1 MNALDIIILIL
12 VILPAIFGLKKGLIK
27 SILSY
32 VSIIA
37 GIILAVKFNSGFVLV
52 LKPVIKDPK
61 LVQVVIFVGIIL
73 TIYLIAIF
81 IGSKISKMNVISET
95 FDKAGGF
102 IFGGLKGL
110 LFASIL
116 LIIFDSFSFIP
127 QNQKT
132 ASYTFPFT
140 IQAAPSTYN
149 LIKDILPFNKKDFDD
164 IIKYGD
170 TDSLKV
176 KTK

>member
-12 VILPAIFGLKKGLIK
+12 VLLPAFFGLKKGLIK

-37 GIILAVKFNSGFVLV
+37 GIILALKFNSGFVLV
-52 LKPVIKDPK
+52 LRPIIKDPK

-73 TIYLIAIF
+73 SIYLIAIL
-81 IGSKISKMNVISET
+81 IGSKISKMNVLSET
-95 FDKAGGF
+95 FDKTGGF

-110 LFASIL
+110 LFTSIL

-127 QNQKT
+127 NNQKSSSHT
-132 ASYTFPFT
+132 FSYTVK
-140 IQAAPSTYN
+140 AAPATYN
-149 LIKDILPFNKKDFDD
+149 IIKDILPFSKKDFYD
-164 IIKYGD
+164 IINYGD
-170 TDSLKV
+170 SDSVKV
-176 KTK
+176 KTQ

>member
-1 MNALDIIILIL
+1 MNALDIIIIIL
-12 VILPAIFGLKKGLIK
+12 VLLPAFFGLKKGLIK

-37 GIILAVKFNSGFVLV
+37 GIILALKFNSGFILV
-52 LKPVIKDPK
+52 LKPIVKDPK
-61 LVQVVIFVGIIL
+61 FVQVVIFAGIIL
-73 TIYLIAIF
+73 TIYLVAIF
-81 IGSKISKMNVISET
+81 LGSKIAKMNVLSET

-127 QNQKT
+127 INQKSS
-132 ASYTFPFT
+132 SYTYSYT
-140 IQAAPSTYN
+140 LKAAPATYN
-149 LIKDILPFNKKDFDD
+149 LIKDILPFSKKDFYD

-170 TDSLKV
+170 KDSVKV

>member
-1 MNALDIIILIL
+1 LNALDIIILIL

-52 LKPVIKDPK
+52 LKPVIKDPR
-61 LVQVVIFVGIIL
+61 LVQVFIFVGIIL
-73 TIYLIAIF
+73 TIYLLAIF

-116 LIIFDSFSFIP
+116 LITFDSFSLIP
-127 QNQKT
+127 LKQKT
-132 ASYTFPFT
+132 GSFTFPYT
-140 IQAAPSTYN
+140 VQTGPATYN
-149 LIKDILPFNKKDFDD
+149 LVKDSLPFNKKDFYD
-164 IIKYGD
+164 IIKYD
-170 TDSLKV
+170 VSDSAKV

>member
-12 VILPAIFGLKKGLIK
+12 VLLPAIFGLKKGLIK

-73 TIYLIAIF
+73 TIYLLAIF
-81 IGSKISKMNVISET
+81 IGSKISKMNVVSET
-95 FDKAGGF
+95 FDRAGGF

-110 LFASIL
+110 LFVSIL
-116 LIIFDSFSFIP
+116 LIIFDSFSFIS
-127 QNQKT
+127 QNQKS

-140 IQAAPSTYN
+140 IQAAPATYN
-149 LIKDILPFNKKDFDD
+149 LIKNILPFNKKDFDD
-164 IIKYGD
+164 IIKYGES
-170 TDSLKV
+170 DSVKV

>member
-12 VILPAIFGLKKGLIK
+12 VLLPAIFGLKKGLIK

-32 VSIIA
+32 ISIIA

-52 LKPVIKDPK
+52 LKPIIKDPR
-61 LVQVVIFVGIIL
+61 LVQVIIFVGIIL
-73 TIYLIAIF
+73 TIYLLAIF
-81 IGSKISKMNVISET
+81 IGSKISKMNFLSET
-95 FDKAGGF
+95 FDKVGGF

-127 QNQKT
+127 QKQKT
-132 ASYTFPFT
+132 ESFTFPYT
-140 IQAAPSTYN
+140 VQAAPATYN
-149 LIKDILPFNKKDFDD
+149 FIKNILPFNKKDFDD

-170 TDSLKV
+170 TDSAKI
-176 KTK
+176 KGK